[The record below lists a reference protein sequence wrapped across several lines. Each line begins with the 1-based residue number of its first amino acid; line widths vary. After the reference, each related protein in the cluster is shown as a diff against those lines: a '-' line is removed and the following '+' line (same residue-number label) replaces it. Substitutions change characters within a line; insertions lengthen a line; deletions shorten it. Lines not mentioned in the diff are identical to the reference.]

1 MDAVDDIAEMKND
14 YFYLVAGGV
23 MGVRV
28 LEVLFLSA
36 SLVAGVPSVSTML
49 ERCAASGAVGKYSEP
64 RCPQAANKPK
74 AAQPM
79 TTFRSMA
86 LVILLLWLG

>member
-1 MDAVDDIAEMKND
+1 
-14 YFYLVAGGV
+14 

-36 SLVAGVPSVSTML
+36 SLVTGALSVCRML
-49 ERCAASGAVGKYSEP
+49 ARCAASGDVGKYSEP

-74 AAQPM
+74 AAQTM
-79 TTFRSMA
+79 TTCRNNVLA
-86 LVILLLWLG
+86 ILLLWLD